1 MFVLQI
7 VCWPFLQRFVCSG
20 ADKLSET
27 ATSGGNCRRG
37 AHSAMLWNTVQSV
50 EIQCKALKY
59 STKLWNTTQCVVV
72 SNFQWHTI
80 DSVQRLKI
88 WSSMLQSKCYRLPW
102 NATALQCKCPFVRA
116 NYPTI
121 QSYRDKYLELQYKC
135 GVNCKNWEWTRCK
148 VHVFVSVSL
157 FVFATVLSFLF
168 AFATVFVLLSQ
179 KKSERGVGGCEP
191 HR

>member
-1 MFVLQI
+1 MKITIISAVSVSCGSVFVLQI

-37 AHSAMLWNTVQSV
+37 AHSAMRWNTVQSI
-50 EIQCKALKY
+50 EIQHKALKY
-59 STKLWNTTQCVVV
+59 NAMRCC
-72 SNFQWHTI
+72 FQHTLH
-80 DSVQRLKI
+80 SVHCLKI

-135 GVNCKNWEWTRCK
+135 GVNCKNWE
-148 VHVFVSVSL
+148 
-157 FVFATVLSFLF
+157 
-168 AFATVFVLLSQ
+168 
-179 KKSERGVGGCEP
+179 
-191 HR
+191 